1 TQMLK
6 GILKSIKKEW
16 EAYMKEWMG
25 KLRTLLVLGCIV
37 LVLYSCGRDYLTAL
51 VTICYGAVISIILII
66 LKTVVMTF
74 VFIVFMILI
83 VIVLLRYRKKKGDKV
98 INPEQVEGN
107 KMLETVW
114 TIIPIILV
122 VIMAVP
128 TIFATFHLAES
139 KDAADH

>member
-1 TQMLK
+1 
-6 GILKSIKKEW
+6 
-16 EAYMKEWMG
+16 MKEWMG
-25 KLRTLLVLGCIV
+25 KLRYLLVLGSIV
-37 LVLYSCGRDYLTAL
+37 LVLSACGLDNLTAL
-51 VTICYGAVISIILII
+51 VPNGNCAYILMKLII
-66 LKTVVMTF
+66 LTSVVMIF
-74 VFIVFMILI
+74 LFIVVMILM
-83 VIVLLRYRKKKGDKV
+83 VIVLLRYQKKKGDKV

-139 KDAADH
+139 KD